1 MNQLFLYKLLQ
12 FGSISIL
19 HLQSTWVKWNKLL
32 LKWSCLQ
39 QAKEAKKIVLMNSF
53 YVGYAIEFVAYLI
66 FMTAWGRFLVG
77 KLNIH
82 IETFSCSIASVEL
95 ITVTGVYCIT
105 LIEAA
110 CQDDVQVICIAHYE
124 KVVGIAASQQ
134 PCWLLCRWH
143 DYNSYSVWV
152 WCTIIII
159 FRKQTDVKIIVT
171 FLMNYYYSVEILN
184 QWN

>member
-1 MNQLFLYKLLQ
+1 M
-12 FGSISIL
+12 I
-19 HLQSTWVKWNKLL
+19 
-32 LKWSCLQ
+32 
-39 QAKEAKKIVLMNSF
+39 
-53 YVGYAIEFVAYLI
+53 
-66 FMTAWGRFLVG
+66 AWGRFLVG

-95 ITVTGVYCIT
+95 ITVTGFYCIT

-110 CQDDVQVICIAHYE
+110 CQDEVQVICIAHYE

-152 WCTIIII
+152 WCTVIIIV
-159 FRKQTDVKIIVT
+159 RKLTDVKIIIT
-171 FLMNYYYSVEILN
+171 FLMNYYYSVPMKLTLFHCVYYHSAEDLSWLAVLVAISWQRL
-184 QWN
+184 WWVSSMLLAAH